1 MGRVVASKGRGISLR
16 ATRPDR
22 WRAAAIVAAG
32 GGGGGGGQRSCG
44 EAPREARES
53 CQAAWDVAPATA
65 EGGGSCSLL
74 RLAHQKLVFETG
86 FTSEWTRSLGAVTL
100 VGHEQSH
107 GRHAPVRWSHWIPGR
122 HRRHRARR
130 VEWRFRHSRADD
142 AAGIVRTMR
151 RLRHAPS
158 HSPAAT
164 HPPDCPI
171 AHCGVTAPRAVPKP
185 IAVLNARRTQCRSRA
200 VRSRVAGAVPSGAL
214 GQRVLAWIIHALPVT
229 QETTRH
235 RQGRRDAANRSRYE
249 TQNREAHK
257 RRTTIAVSGP
267 WEARSGDAHA
277 GPR

>member
-74 RLAHQKLVFETG
+74 RMAGTRLCVGRTG
-86 FTSEWTRSLGAVTL
+86 SLAVTAATERDAWSGGSATL
-100 VGHEQSH
+100 
-107 GRHAPVRWSHWIPGR
+107 GRVRLST
-122 HRRHRARR
+122 R
-130 VEWRFRHSRADD
+130 VAGYGGGEND

-171 AHCGVTAPRAVPKP
+171 AHCGVTAPRG
-185 IAVLNARRTQCRSRA
+185 ARGRGRE
-200 VRSRVAGAVPSGAL
+200 G
-214 GQRVLAWIIHALPVT
+214 GQPLA
-229 QETTRH
+229 
-235 RQGRRDAANRSRYE
+235 AA
-249 TQNREAHK
+249 QNRGGHETRGH
-257 RRTTIAVSGP
+257 
-267 WEARSGDAHA
+267 
-277 GPR
+277 